1 MFLYSISAVIK
12 PQWAYIW
19 EYSFLGDKNRLRTP
33 VELTKS
39 EFEFWIENDERSTFL
54 GPCKPI
60 EATRIDR
67 NRVPLTDR
75 RFKMKPAIPEF
86 DAPTDAELRALWR
99 EYTDLQVRW
108 LILEIRALRKSLERI
123 EEWYIYTDKNVANK
137 GDLAGAQ
144 GQLYR
149 LMHLLRDEM
158 RRAGM
163 R

>member
-1 MFLYSISAVIK
+1 MIK

-19 EYSFLGDKNRLRTP
+19 EYGFQGDKTRRRTP
-33 VELTKS
+33 IELTKR
-39 EFEFWIENDERSTFL
+39 EFECWIDNDERSVFL
-54 GPCKPI
+54 APYHPI

-75 RFKMKPAIPEF
+75 RFKIKAAMPEF

-123 EEWYIYTDKNVANK
+123 EEWYALTDKNVANK

-149 LMHLLRDEM
+149 LMHLLRAEM

>member
-1 MFLYSISAVIK
+1 MIK

-19 EYSFLGDKNRLRTP
+19 EYGFQGDKSRLRTP
-33 VELTKS
+33 IELTQR
-39 EFEFWIENDERSTFL
+39 EFECWIDNDERSTFL
-54 GPCKPI
+54 GPCTPI

-75 RFKMKPAIPEF
+75 RFKIKPATPEF

-108 LILEIRALRKSLERI
+108 FILEIRALRVSLERI
-123 EEWYIYTDKNVANK
+123 EEWYAYTDKNVANK
-137 GDLAGAQ
+137 GDLGAAQ
-144 GQLYR
+144 GQLHP
-149 LMHLLRDEM
+149 LMHLFRAEM

>member
-1 MFLYSISAVIK
+1 MFLYSGGNVIK

-19 EYSFLGDKNRLRTP
+19 EYGFQGDKNRLRTP
-33 VELTKS
+33 VELTKR
-39 EFEFWIENDERSTFL
+39 EFECWIENDERSTFL
-54 GPCKPI
+54 GPCTPI

-67 NRVPLTDR
+67 NRVPLTDP
-75 RFKMKPAIPEF
+75 RFRMKTAMPEF

-123 EEWYIYTDKNVANK
+123 EEWYQYTDKNVSNK

-149 LMHLLRDEM
+149 LKHLLREEM
-158 RRAGM
+158 QRAGM

>member
-1 MFLYSISAVIK
+1 MIK

-19 EYSFLGDKNRLRTP
+19 EYGFQGDKSRLRTP
-33 VELTKS
+33 IELTKP
-39 EFEFWIENDERSTFL
+39 EFEFWVDQDARSAFL
-54 GPCKPI
+54 GSCTPI
-60 EATRIDR
+60 EGTRIDR
-67 NRVPLTDR
+67 NRVPLTDP
-75 RFKMKPAIPEF
+75 RFRMKAAIPEF

-123 EEWYIYTDKNVANK
+123 EEWYQYTDKNVANK
-137 GDLAGAQ
+137 GGLGGAQ

-149 LMHLLRDEM
+149 LMHLLREEM
-158 RRAGM
+158 RRAQM

>member
-1 MFLYSISAVIK
+1 V
-12 PQWAYIW
+12 
-19 EYSFLGDKNRLRTP
+19 FLGT
-33 VELTKS
+33 S
-39 EFEFWIENDERSTFL
+39 A
-54 GPCKPI
+54 PI

-67 NRVPLTDR
+67 NRVPLTDP
-75 RFKMKPAIPEF
+75 RFKLRPEVPEF

-123 EEWYIYTDKNVANK
+123 EDWYLYTDKNVANK

>member
-1 MFLYSISAVIK
+1 VFLYSVSAVIK

-19 EYSFLGDKNRLRTP
+19 EYGFQGERTRLRTP
-33 VELTKS
+33 IELTKR
-39 EFEFWIENDERSTFL
+39 EFEFWIDKDPRSVFL
-54 GPCKPI
+54 GTSAPI

-67 NRVPLTDR
+67 NRVPLTDP
-75 RFKMKPAIPEF
+75 RFKLRPEVPDF
-86 DAPTDAELRALWR
+86 DAPTDAELRDLWR
-99 EYTDLQVRW
+99 QYTDLQVRW

-123 EEWYIYTDKNVANK
+123 EDWYLYTDKNVANK

-149 LMHLLRDEM
+149 LMHLLREEM

>member
-1 MFLYSISAVIK
+1 MFLYSVSAVIK

-19 EYSFLGDKNRLRTP
+19 EYGFQGEKTRLRTP
-33 VELTKS
+33 VELTKR
-39 EFEFWIENDERSTFL
+39 EFEHWIDEDPRSVFL
-54 GPCKPI
+54 VTSAPI

-67 NRVPLTDR
+67 NRVPLTDP
-75 RFKMKPAIPEF
+75 RFKLRPEVPEF

-123 EEWYIYTDKNVANK
+123 EDWYLYTDKNVANK

-149 LMHLLRDEM
+149 LMHLLRAEM
-158 RRAGM
+158 RRAAM

>member
-1 MFLYSISAVIK
+1 MFLYSGGDVIK

-19 EYSFLGDKNRLRTP
+19 EYGFQGDKQRLRTP
-33 VELTKS
+33 VELTKR
-39 EFEFWIENDERSTFL
+39 EFEFWIENDERSVFL
-54 GPCKPI
+54 APYHPI

-67 NRVPLTDR
+67 NRVPLTDP
-75 RFKMKPAIPEF
+75 RFKMKAAIPEF

-108 LILEIRALRKSLERI
+108 LILEIRALRKSLERV
-123 EEWYIYTDKNVANK
+123 EEWYVYTDKNVANK

-149 LMHLLRDEM
+149 LMHLLRAEM
-158 RRAGM
+158 TRAGM